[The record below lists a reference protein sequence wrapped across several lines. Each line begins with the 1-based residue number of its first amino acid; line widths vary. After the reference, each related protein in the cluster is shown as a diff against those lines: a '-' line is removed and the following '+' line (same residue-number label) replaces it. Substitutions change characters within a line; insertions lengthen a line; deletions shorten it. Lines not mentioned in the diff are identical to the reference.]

1 MNNQLITMDFGSE
14 ATITSFELLDQIN
27 LFRSQDVKKS
37 KLIHKNLLAVIRDEF
52 SDDDGE
58 ELQGLKIKLSFR
70 IRELPNGG
78 HKKEPYYELT
88 ISQAKQVLLR
98 ESKQVRR
105 KVIEYLEN
113 FERAFA
119 NSMRRAM
126 EPIIDR
132 VDKMENKMDSN
143 FIGIN
148 SKLDQILLNQNNQSL
163 PVTFKP
169 LKSIAPVQ
177 YLRPQPINNAQ
188 CRVELNNLI
197 LDYSKLAKIH
207 ITSAWVEVYQRLE
220 NNYGFKV
227 NEIESITTRESKI
240 DKIERCGLIRPAFDI
255 INTLV
260 AELRYVS

>member
-14 ATITSFELLDQIN
+14 VMISSFELLDQIN
-27 LFRSQDVKKS
+27 LFRSLDAKKS
-37 KLIHKNLLAVIRDEF
+37 KLAHRTLLSIIIRDEF
-52 SDDDGE
+52 SEDEGSD
-58 ELQGLKIKLSFR
+58 LQEQRILQSFR

-78 HKKEPYYELT
+78 HKNEPYYELT

-98 ESKQVRR
+98 ESKLVRR

-119 NSMRRAM
+119 NSMKRAM

-132 VDKMENKMDSN
+132 MDKIESN
-143 FIGIN
+143 FVGLN

-207 ITSAWVEVYQRLE
+207 ITAAWVEVYQRLE

-260 AELRYVS
+260 AELRYVG

>member
-14 ATITSFELLDQIN
+14 ATISSFELLDQIN

-132 VDKMENKMDSN
+132 MDKWGNDLS
-143 FIGIN
+143 G
-148 SKLDQILLNQNNQSL
+148 KLDQILINQNNQPSL
-163 PVTFKP
+163 ATYKP

-207 ITSAWVEVYQRLE
+207 ITAAWVEVYQRLE

-240 DKIERCGLIRPAFDI
+240 DKIERYGLIRPAFDI

>member
-14 ATITSFELLDQIN
+14 ATISSFELLDQIN
-27 LFRSQDVKKS
+27 LFRSRDVKKS

-52 SDDDGE
+52 SEDDEG
-58 ELQGLKIKLSFR
+58 ELQGLKIKQSFR

-78 HKKEPYYELT
+78 HKNEPYYELT

-132 VDKMENKMDSN
+132 MDKIESN
-143 FIGIN
+143 FVGLN

-207 ITSAWVEVYQRLE
+207 ITAAWVEVYQRLE

-255 INTLV
+255 INALV

>member
-14 ATITSFELLDQIN
+14 ATISSFDLLIQIN
-27 LFRSQDVKKS
+27 NFRKQETKRILNHGD
-37 KLIHKNLLAVIRDEF
+37 L
-52 SDDDGE
+52 
-58 ELQGLKIKLSFR
+58 LKIIRSEFDEEIRFGKISNM
-70 IRELPNGG
+70 IIVRELPNGG
-78 HKKEPYYELT
+78 HRNDPYFELT
-88 ISQAKQVLLR
+88 ISQAKQVLLK

-105 KVIEYLEN
+105 KVIEFLEN
-113 FERAFA
+113 VERIFA
-119 NSMRRAM
+119 NSMRRVM
-126 EPIIDR
+126 EPVIDR
-132 VDKMENKMDSN
+132 INKMD
-143 FIGIN
+143 
-148 SKLDQILLNQNNQSL
+148 SKLDQILINQNNQSSPTTYKL
-163 PVTFKP
+163 I
-169 LKSIAPVQ
+169 KSIAPVQ

-188 CRVELNNLI
+188 CIVELNNLI

-207 ITSAWVEVYQRLE
+207 ITAAWVEVYQRLE

>member
-14 ATITSFELLDQIN
+14 ATISSFELLDQIN
-27 LFRSQDVKKS
+27 LFRSRDVKKS

-52 SDDDGE
+52 SEDDEG
-58 ELQGLKIKLSFR
+58 ELQGLKIKQSFR

-78 HKKEPYYELT
+78 HKNEPYYELT

-98 ESKQVRR
+98 ESKLVRR

-119 NSMRRAM
+119 NSMKRAM

-132 VDKMENKMDSN
+132 MDKMD
-143 FIGIN
+143 
-148 SKLDQILLNQNNQSL
+148 SKLDQILINQNNQPSL
-163 PVTFKP
+163 ATYKP
-169 LKSIAPVQ
+169 LKSIAPIQ

-207 ITSAWVEVYQRLE
+207 ITAAWVEVYQRLE

-260 AELRYVS
+260 AELRYVG

>member
-14 ATITSFELLDQIN
+14 ATISSFELLDQIN
-27 LFRSQDVKKS
+27 LFRSRDVKKS

-52 SDDDGE
+52 SEDDEG
-58 ELQGLKIKLSFR
+58 ELQGLKIKQSFR

-78 HKKEPYYELT
+78 HKNEPYYELT

-98 ESKQVRR
+98 ESKLVRR

-119 NSMRRAM
+119 NSMKRAM

-132 VDKMENKMDSN
+132 MDKIESN
-143 FIGIN
+143 FVGLN

-207 ITSAWVEVYQRLE
+207 ITA
-220 NNYGFKV
+220 
-227 NEIESITTRESKI
+227 
-240 DKIERCGLIRPAFDI
+240 A
-255 INTLV
+255 
-260 AELRYVS
+260 

>member
-1 MNNQLITMDFGSE
+1 MKNQLITLNFGSE
-14 ATITSFELLDQIN
+14 AIISSFDLLIQIN
-27 LFRSQDVKKS
+27 NFREQES
-37 KLIHKNLLAVIRDEF
+37 KRILNHGDL
-52 SDDDGE
+52 
-58 ELQGLKIKLSFR
+58 LKIIRSEFDEEIRFGKISNMV
-70 IRELPNGG
+70 IVRELPNGG
-78 HKKEPYYELT
+78 HRNDPYFELT
-88 ISQAKQVLLR
+88 ISQAKQVLLK

-105 KVIEYLEN
+105 RVIEFLEN
-113 FERAFA
+113 LERIFA

-126 EPIIDR
+126 EPVIDI
-132 VDKMENKMDSN
+132 MNKMD
-143 FIGIN
+143 

-163 PVTFKP
+163 SVTFKP
-169 LKSIAPVQ
+169 IKSIAPIQ

-188 CRVELNNLI
+188 CRVELNNLV

-207 ITSAWVEVYQRLE
+207 ITGAWVEVYQRLE

>member
-14 ATITSFELLDQIN
+14 AMISSFDLLIQIN
-27 LFRSQDVKKS
+27 NFREQETKRILNHGD
-37 KLIHKNLLAVIRDEF
+37 L
-52 SDDDGE
+52 
-58 ELQGLKIKLSFR
+58 LKIIRSEFDEEIRFGKISNMV
-70 IRELPNGG
+70 IVRELPNGG
-78 HKKEPYYELT
+78 HRNDPYFELT
-88 ISQAKQVLLR
+88 ISQAKQVLLK

-105 KVIEYLEN
+105 KVIEFLEN
-113 FERAFA
+113 VERIFA

-126 EPIIDR
+126 EPVIDR
-132 VDKMENKMDSN
+132 MNKMDS
-143 FIGIN
+143 
-148 SKLDQILLNQNNQSL
+148 KLDKILINQNNQPSIA
-163 PVTFKP
+163 TYKP
-169 LKSIAPVQ
+169 LKTIAPVQ

-207 ITSAWVEVYQRLE
+207 ITAAWVEVYQRLE

-260 AELRYVS
+260 AELRYVG

>member
-14 ATITSFELLDQIN
+14 AMISSFDLLIQIN
-27 LFRSQDVKKS
+27 NFREQETKRILNHGD
-37 KLIHKNLLAVIRDEF
+37 L
-52 SDDDGE
+52 
-58 ELQGLKIKLSFR
+58 LKIIRSEFDEEIRFGKISNMV
-70 IRELPNGG
+70 IVRELPNGG
-78 HKKEPYYELT
+78 HRNDPYFELT
-88 ISQAKQVLLR
+88 ISQAKQVLLK

-105 KVIEYLEN
+105 KVIEFLEN
-113 FERAFA
+113 VERIFA

-126 EPIIDR
+126 EPVIDR
-132 VDKMENKMDSN
+132 MNKMD
-143 FIGIN
+143 
-148 SKLDQILLNQNNQSL
+148 SKLDQILINQNNQPSIA
-163 PVTFKP
+163 TYKP
-169 LKSIAPVQ
+169 LKTIAPVQ

-207 ITSAWVEVYQRLE
+207 ITAAWVEVYQRLE

-260 AELRYVS
+260 AELRYVG

>member
-14 ATITSFELLDQIN
+14 AMISSFELLDQIN
-27 LFRSQDVKKS
+27 LFRSLDAKKS
-37 KLIHKNLLAVIRDEF
+37 KLAHRTLLSIIRDEF
-52 SDDDGE
+52 SEDEGSD
-58 ELQGLKIKLSFR
+58 LQEQRILQSFR

-78 HKKEPYYELT
+78 HKNEPYYELT

-98 ESKQVRR
+98 ESKLVRR

-119 NSMRRAM
+119 NSMKRAM

-132 VDKMENKMDSN
+132 MDKIESN
-143 FIGIN
+143 FVGLN

-163 PVTFKP
+163 PTVTFKP
-169 LKSIAPVQ
+169 LKSIAPIQ

-207 ITSAWVEVYQRLE
+207 ITDAWVEVYQRLE

-260 AELRYVS
+260 AELRYVG

>member
-14 ATITSFELLDQIN
+14 ATISSFDLLIQIN
-27 LFRSQDVKKS
+27 NFREQETKRILNHGD
-37 KLIHKNLLAVIRDEF
+37 L
-52 SDDDGE
+52 
-58 ELQGLKIKLSFR
+58 LKIIRSEFDEEIRFGKISNM
-70 IRELPNGG
+70 IIVRELPNGG
-78 HKKEPYYELT
+78 HRNDPYFELT
-88 ISQAKQVLLR
+88 ISQAKQVLLK

-105 KVIEYLEN
+105 KVIEFLEN
-113 FERAFA
+113 VERIFA
-119 NSMRRAM
+119 NSMRRVM
-126 EPIIDR
+126 EPVIDR
-132 VDKMENKMDSN
+132 INKMD
-143 FIGIN
+143 
-148 SKLDQILLNQNNQSL
+148 SKLDQILLNQNNQLL
-163 PVTFKP
+163 PAVTFKP
-169 LKSIAPVQ
+169 LKSIAPIQ

-207 ITSAWVEVYQRLE
+207 ITAAWVEVYQRLE

-255 INTLV
+255 INALV

>member
-1 MNNQLITMDFGSE
+1 MDNQLITMDFGSE
-14 ATITSFELLDQIN
+14 AIISSFELLDQIN
-27 LFRSQDVKKS
+27 LFRGLDAKKS
-37 KLIHKNLLAVIRDEF
+37 KLAHRTLLSIIRDEF
-52 SDDDGE
+52 SGDENED
-58 ELQGLKIKLSFR
+58 LQEQKILQSFR

-78 HKKEPYYELT
+78 HKKDPYFELT

-113 FERAFA
+113 FERTFT

-126 EPIIDR
+126 EPILDRMNKID
-132 VDKMENKMDSN
+132 
-143 FIGIN
+143 
-148 SKLDQILLNQNNQSL
+148 SKLDLILLNQNNQPSL
-163 PVTFKP
+163 ATYKP
-169 LKSIAPVQ
+169 LKTIAPVQ

-207 ITSAWVEVYQRLE
+207 ITAAWVEVYQRLE
-220 NNYGFKV
+220 NNYGFRV

>member
-1 MNNQLITMDFGSE
+1 M
-14 ATITSFELLDQIN
+14 
-27 LFRSQDVKKS
+27 K
-37 KLIHKNLLAVIRDEF
+37 
-52 SDDDGE
+52 
-58 ELQGLKIKLSFR
+58 
-70 IRELPNGG
+70 
-78 HKKEPYYELT
+78 
-88 ISQAKQVLLR
+88 
-98 ESKQVRR
+98 
-105 KVIEYLEN
+105 
-113 FERAFA
+113 
-119 NSMRRAM
+119 RAM

-132 VDKMENKMDSN
+132 MDKIESN
-143 FIGIN
+143 FVGLN
-148 SKLDQILLNQNNQSL
+148 SKLDQILINQNNQPSL
-163 PVTFKP
+163 ATYKP

-207 ITSAWVEVYQRLE
+207 ITAAWVEVYQRLE

-255 INTLV
+255 INALV

>member
-14 ATITSFELLDQIN
+14 ATISSFELLDQIN
-27 LFRSQDVKKS
+27 LFRSRDVKKS

-52 SDDDGE
+52 SEDDEG
-58 ELQGLKIKLSFR
+58 ELQGLKIKQSFR

-78 HKKEPYYELT
+78 HKNEPYYELT

-98 ESKQVRR
+98 ESKLVRR

-113 FERAFA
+113 FERTFT
-119 NSMRRAM
+119 NSMKRAL

-132 VDKMENKMDSN
+132 IDKMD
-143 FIGIN
+143 
-148 SKLDQILLNQNNQSL
+148 SKLDQILINQNNQPSL
-163 PVTFKP
+163 ATYKP
-169 LKSIAPVQ
+169 LKSIAPIQ

-207 ITSAWVEVYQRLE
+207 ITAAWVEVYQRLE

>member
-1 MNNQLITMDFGSE
+1 MEDT
-14 ATITSFELLDQIN
+14 
-27 LFRSQDVKKS
+27 
-37 KLIHKNLLAVIRDEF
+37 
-52 SDDDGE
+52 
-58 ELQGLKIKLSFR
+58 
-70 IRELPNGG
+70 
-78 HKKEPYYELT
+78 KKEPYFELT

-113 FERAFA
+113 FERTFA
-119 NSMRRAM
+119 NSMKRAI
-126 EPIIDR
+126 EPIINR
-132 VDKMENKMDSN
+132 MDKMENKMDSN
-143 FIGIN
+143 FISLN
-148 SKLDQILLNQNNQSL
+148 SKLDQILLNQNNQSS
-163 PVTFKP
+163 PVATFKP
-169 LKSIAPVQ
+169 LKTIAPIQ

-207 ITSAWVEVYQRLE
+207 ITAAWVEVYQRLE

>member
-1 MNNQLITMDFGSE
+1 MNNQLITIDFGSE
-14 ATITSFELLDQIN
+14 AIISSFDLLIQIN
-27 LFRSQDVKKS
+27 NFREQETKRILNHGD
-37 KLIHKNLLAVIRDEF
+37 L
-52 SDDDGE
+52 
-58 ELQGLKIKLSFR
+58 LKIIRSEFDEEIRFGKISNMV
-70 IRELPNGG
+70 IVRELPNGG
-78 HKKEPYYELT
+78 HRNDPYFELT
-88 ISQAKQVLLR
+88 ISQAKQVLLK

-105 KVIEYLEN
+105 KVIEFLEN
-113 FERAFA
+113 VERIFA

-126 EPIIDR
+126 EPIIER
-132 VDKMENKMDSN
+132 MNKMD
-143 FIGIN
+143 
-148 SKLDQILLNQNNQSL
+148 SKLDQILINQNNQSL
-163 PVTFKP
+163 PSTTFKP
-169 LKSIAPVQ
+169 LKSIAPIQ

-207 ITSAWVEVYQRLE
+207 ITAAWVEVYQRLE

-227 NEIESITTRESKI
+227 NEIESITTRESKV

>member
-14 ATITSFELLDQIN
+14 AIISSFELLNQIN
-27 LFRSQDVKKS
+27 LFRSLDAKKS
-37 KLIHKNLLAVIRDEF
+37 KLAHRTLLSIIRDEF
-52 SDDDGE
+52 SGDENED
-58 ELQGLKIKLSFR
+58 LQEQKILQSFR

-78 HKKEPYYELT
+78 HKKDPYFELT

-98 ESKQVRR
+98 ESKLVRR

-113 FERAFA
+113 FERTFT
-119 NSMRRAM
+119 NSMKRAL

-132 VDKMENKMDSN
+132 VDKMEVSL
-143 FIGIN
+143 N

-163 PVTFKP
+163 PAVTFKP
-169 LKSIAPVQ
+169 LKSIAPIQ

-188 CRVELNNLI
+188 YRIELNNLI

-207 ITSAWVEVYQRLE
+207 ITAAWVEVYQRLE

>member
-14 ATITSFELLDQIN
+14 ATISSFDLLIQIN
-27 LFRSQDVKKS
+27 NFRSLDAKKS
-37 KLIHKNLLAVIRDEF
+37 KLAHRTLLSIIRDEF
-52 SDDDGE
+52 SGDENED
-58 ELQGLKIKLSFR
+58 LQEQKILQSFR

-78 HKKEPYYELT
+78 HKNEPYYELT

-98 ESKQVRR
+98 ESKLVRR

-119 NSMRRAM
+119 NSMKRAM

-132 VDKMENKMDSN
+132 MDKIESN
-143 FIGIN
+143 FVGLN

-169 LKSIAPVQ
+169 LKSIAPIQ

-207 ITSAWVEVYQRLE
+207 ITAAWVEVYQRLE

-260 AELRYVS
+260 AELRYVG

>member
-14 ATITSFELLDQIN
+14 ATISSFELLDQIN
-27 LFRSQDVKKS
+27 LFRSRDVKKS

-52 SDDDGE
+52 SEDDEG
-58 ELQGLKIKLSFR
+58 ELQGLKIKQSFR

-78 HKKEPYYELT
+78 HKNEPYYELT

-98 ESKQVRR
+98 ESKLVRR

-119 NSMRRAM
+119 NSMKRAM
-126 EPIIDR
+126 EPILDR
-132 VDKMENKMDSN
+132 IDKMD
-143 FIGIN
+143 
-148 SKLDQILLNQNNQSL
+148 SKLDQILINQNNQPSL
-163 PVTFKP
+163 ATYKP
-169 LKSIAPVQ
+169 LKSIAPIQ

-207 ITSAWVEVYQRLE
+207 ITAAWVEVYQRLE

>member
-14 ATITSFELLDQIN
+14 ATISSFELLDQIN
-27 LFRSQDVKKS
+27 LFRSRDVKKS

-52 SDDDGE
+52 SEDDEG
-58 ELQGLKIKLSFR
+58 ELQGLKIKQSFR

-78 HKKEPYYELT
+78 HKNEPYYELT

-98 ESKQVRR
+98 ESKLVRR

-119 NSMRRAM
+119 NSMKRAM

-132 VDKMENKMDSN
+132 MDKIESN
-143 FIGIN
+143 FVGLN

-163 PVTFKP
+163 PAVTFKP
-169 LKSIAPVQ
+169 LKSIAPIQ

-207 ITSAWVEVYQRLE
+207 ITAAWVEVYQRLE

-255 INTLV
+255 INILV

>member
-1 MNNQLITMDFGSE
+1 MKNRLITLDFGSE
-14 ATITSFELLDQIN
+14 AIISSFDLLIQIN
-27 LFRSQDVKKS
+27 NFREQES
-37 KLIHKNLLAVIRDEF
+37 KRILNHGDL
-52 SDDDGE
+52 
-58 ELQGLKIKLSFR
+58 LKIIRSEFDEEIRFGKISNMV
-70 IRELPNGG
+70 IVRELPNGG
-78 HKKEPYYELT
+78 HRNDPYFELT
-88 ISQAKQVLLR
+88 ISQAKQVLLK

-105 KVIEYLEN
+105 RVIEFLEN
-113 FERAFA
+113 LERVFA

-126 EPIIDR
+126 EPVIDI
-132 VDKMENKMDSN
+132 MNKMD
-143 FIGIN
+143 

-163 PVTFKP
+163 SVTFKP
-169 LKSIAPVQ
+169 IKSIAPVQ

-188 CRVELNNLI
+188 CRVELNNLV

-207 ITSAWVEVYQRLE
+207 ITAAWVEVYQKLE